1 MTKKSDMDRERLLT
15 ISKEELKDVDL
26 TDLTT
31 ESLRTLAR
39 RFCNTEPVKLVGR
52 EIAFM
57 QNVALIENIQK
68 ALDIPCTDSADVLP
82 ETPEHDERKTSIP
95 DITEEQP
102 KSAPLPKAQDAT
114 DSLAD
119 AIAKAI
125 QGKVIGNIDA
135 NAVNQIVTTR
145 LKADVFS
152 KLEAIKAELAEKAL
166 TSTDIEEIVKA
177 TLSTVKAPIT
187 VVDTTGKE
195 TNAGLQHSI
204 FPSLLKL
211 AANRMDTF
219 IVGPAGSGKT
229 FICHAIAKALDIP
242 FYTLNVGA
250 QTTQS
255 NLLGY
260 MSASG
265 AYVPTMLRT
274 AYENGGLFLLDEIDA
289 GNANVLTCINAML
302 ANGEAGFPDGMIK
315 RHKDFIFF
323 CAGNT
328 YGRGA
333 DKVYVGRNQLDGA
346 SLDRFTQINM
356 DYDENLEMALS
367 SNEEWTRKVQ
377 AIRNIVFDLKEKI
390 VISPRAS
397 IKGATLLQAGFSL
410 AETLDM
416 VIFKGINNEVK
427 QRILNNLL
435 SNR

>member
-39 RFCNTEPVKLVGR
+39 RFCISEPVKLSGR

-57 QNVALIENIQK
+57 QNVALIENLQK
-68 ALDIPCTDSADVLP
+68 ALELPSSEEDKDDVLP
-82 ETPEHDERKTSIP
+82 EPKATYTPET
-95 DITEEQP
+95 TT
-102 KSAPLPKAQDAT
+102 T

-125 QGKVIGNIDA
+125 QGKVVGSIDA
-135 NAVNQIVTTR
+135 NAVNSIVTTR
-145 LKADVFS
+145 LKAF
-152 KLEAIKAELAEKAL
+152 EQ
-166 TSTDIEEIVKA
+166 
-177 TLSTVKAPIT
+177 TLSNKKTITEQDVEKIINDILATKKVPIT
-187 VVDTTGKE
+187 VVDNTNGKE

-229 FICHAIAKALDIP
+229 FICHAIAKALEIP

-265 AYVPTMLRT
+265 SYVATMLRI

-333 DKVYVGRNQLDGA
+333 DRVYVGRNQLDAA

-356 DYDENLEMALS
+356 DYDENLELALS

-377 AIRNIVFDLKEKI
+377 AIRKIVFDLKEK
-390 VISPRAS
+390 VVVSPRAS

-416 VIFKGINNEVK
+416 VVFKGINTEVK

-435 SNR
+435 NERQ